1 MTSEQKKK
9 NGNAANSSRRNFIKG
24 SVMATSAL
32 ALIQIFCFFDRCTP
46 TVMDNNMG

>member
-32 ALIQIFCFFDRCTP
+32 ALQSWGRTKTPGPRVDLIIF
-46 TVMDNNMG
+46 